1 MSDNLSD
8 TNVENGQKPPVGNL
22 TDFVDGVTEDNP
34 LYIEVA
40 VNEAGK
46 VVVFHDKPFRSDV
59 SWYEYDLNTSTLN
72 FILEEGEIRNSGMK
86 LVPTIAKNMQ
96 NSHQILMVFL
106 NAETGEA
113 EEGNYIPL
121 IIHKD

>member
-8 TNVENGQKPPVGNL
+8 VNAGKGERPPVGNL
-22 TDFVDGVTEDNP
+22 TDFVDGVTKDNP

-40 VNEAGK
+40 VNESGK
-46 VVVFHDKPFRSDV
+46 VVIFHDKPFRSEV

-72 FILEEGEIRNSGMK
+72 FILEEGEIRDSGMK

-96 NSHQILMVFL
+96 NSHQILMVL
-106 NAETGEA
+106 LDQETGEA
-113 EEGNYIPL
+113 KEGNYVPL

>member
-8 TNVENGQKPPVGNL
+8 TGADNIEKMHVGNL
-22 TDFVDGVTEDNP
+22 TDFVEGVSEDNP

-46 VVVFHDKPFRSDV
+46 VIVFHDKPFRSEV
-59 SWYEYDLNTSTLN
+59 SWYEYDLTTSTLS
-72 FILEEGEIRNSGMK
+72 FILEDGEIRDSGMK
-86 LVPTIAKNMQ
+86 LVPTIAKHMQ
-96 NSHQILMVFL
+96 NSHQILMVL
-106 NAETGEA
+106 MNSETGDA
-113 EEGNYIPL
+113 TEGNYVPL